1 MKWGALGILRPS
13 GDTDES
19 GDIRGFSGL
28 AAAPMNQGTLG
39 ILRPSGDTDESG
51 DAGTSRTF
59 GSTDESGDNQ

>member
-1 MKWGALGILRPS
+1 
-13 GDTDES
+13 
-19 GDIRGFSGL
+19 
-28 AAAPMNQGTLG
+28 MNQGTLG